1 MFYVRHRNAVN
12 LPRRLLVEKVS
23 WQCYIEFMLTK
34 QDLIQIKKVVRDEVV
49 SEGKNTKD
57 ELRTEIKLSRMQ
69 IQNDIN
75 GLANRVKNLELQT
88 NETGKAIVK
97 LQKDVTK
104 IKKDVKFTANFLD
117 REHLLLERRTKRIE
131 THLGIQ
137 PLADF

>member
-1 MFYVRHRNAVN
+1 
-12 LPRRLLVEKVS
+12 
-23 WQCYIEFMLTK
+23 MLTK
-34 QDLIQIKKVVRDEVV
+34 QDLNQIKKVVRDEVV
-49 SEGKNTKD
+49 SEGKHTQD

-75 GLANRVKNLELQT
+75 GLTNRVKNLELQT

-104 IKKDVKFTANFLD
+104 IKKDAKFTANFLD